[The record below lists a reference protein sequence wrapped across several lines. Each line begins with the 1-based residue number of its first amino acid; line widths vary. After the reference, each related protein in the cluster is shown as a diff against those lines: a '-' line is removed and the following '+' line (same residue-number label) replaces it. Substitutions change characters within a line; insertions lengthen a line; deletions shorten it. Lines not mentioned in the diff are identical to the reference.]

1 MMPDWLTWLLIGA
14 AIGFVLENGGLANPR
29 KLTGVF
35 LLRDFT
41 VPQVMPT
48 AILAA
53 MGGMLV
59 LSLFGFDTARAFTP
73 ETMYLGQ
80 AVGGF
85 VFGVGFYLG
94 GYCPGTSMV
103 ALGSG
108 RLDALPFM
116 AGMIGGWYAWDP
128 LRTWDPVKPLLEKA
142 PDARDTFPELL
153 GLDPRILAAAFVLA
167 GGAVIVRLYRRSV
180 RGGMSA

>member
-53 MGGMLV
+53 MGGMVV
-59 LSLFGFDTARAFTP
+59 LSLFGFDTAKAFTP
-73 ETMYLGQ
+73 DTMYMGQ

-128 LRTWDPVKPLLEKA
+128 IRTWDRVKPLLEKA
-142 PDARDTFPELL
+142 PESRDTFPELF
-153 GLDPRILAAAFVLA
+153 GVDPRVLA
-167 GGAVIVRLYRRSV
+167 GLFVVACGAVIVWLYRRSV
-180 RGGMSA
+180 RGGMAA

>member
-1 MMPDWLTWLLIGA
+1 MNALTWLLVGA
-14 AIGFVLENGGLANPR
+14 AIGFVLENGGLGNPR

-53 MGGMLV
+53 MGGMLL
-59 LSLFGFDTARAFTP
+59 LSLFGFDTAKAFTP
-73 ETMYLGQ
+73 DTRYLGQ

-103 ALGSG
+103 GLGSG
-108 RLDALPFM
+108 RLDALPFL
-116 AGMIGGWYAWDP
+116 AGMVGGWHVWDWGKA
-128 LRTWDPVKPLLEKA
+128 RARPLLSKA
-142 PDARDTFPELL
+142 PEARDTLPELF
-153 GLDPRILAAAFVLA
+153 GVDPRLLAVVLVLA
-167 GGAVIVRLYRRSV
+167 GGAVLLWLYRKSV
-180 RGGMSA
+180 RSPA

>member
-1 MMPDWLTWLLIGA
+1 MSDAVTWLLIGT
-14 AIGFVLENGGLANPR
+14 AIGFVLENGGLGNPR

-48 AILAA
+48 AILTA
-53 MGGMLV
+53 MGGMLL
-59 LSLFGFDTARAFTP
+59 LSLFGFDAAKAFTP
-73 ETMYLGQ
+73 DTMLLGQ

-108 RLDALPFM
+108 RLDTLPFM
-116 AGMIGGWYAWDP
+116 AGMVGAWYAWDP
-128 LRTWDPVKPLLEKA
+128 IRKVAKPLLEKA
-142 PDARDTFPELL
+142 PEERDTLPELFGVSP
-153 GLDPRILAAAFVLA
+153 GLLATGLLVVGGGLVLW
-167 GGAVIVRLYRRSV
+167 LYLRSV
-180 RGGMSA
+180 RRAPA

>member
-1 MMPDWLTWLLIGA
+1 MSDALLWLAVGT
-14 AIGFVLENGGLANPR
+14 AIGFVLENGGLGNPR

-59 LSLFGFDTARAFTP
+59 LSLLGFDTAKAFTP
-73 ETMYLGQ
+73 ETRYLGQ
-80 AVGGF
+80 AVGGL

-108 RLDALPFM
+108 RLDALPFL
-116 AGMIGGWYAWDP
+116 AGMIGGWYAWD
-128 LRTWDPVKPLLEKA
+128 WGKGWAEPLLAKA
-142 PDARDTFPELL
+142 PEARDTLPELF
-153 GLDPRILAAAFVLA
+153 GVDPRVLAAVLALA
-167 GGAVIVRLYRRSV
+167 GGAVVAWLYRRSV
-180 RGGMSA
+180 GRRA

>member
-1 MMPDWLTWLLIGA
+1 MIPWLLIGTG
-14 AIGFVLENGGLANPR
+14 IGFVLESGGLGNPR

-48 AILAA
+48 AIVAA
-53 MGGMLV
+53 MAGMLV
-59 LSLFGFDTARAFTP
+59 LSVFGFDVARAFTP
-73 ETMYLGQ
+73 DTMYMGQ
-80 AVGGF
+80 ALGGF
-85 VFGVGFYLG
+85 LFGVGFYLG

-116 AGMIGGWYAWDP
+116 AGMVGSWYAWDP
-128 LRTWDPVKPLLEKA
+128 IRRIAKPLLEKA
-142 PDARDTFPELL
+142 PEEKDTIPELF
-153 GLDPRILAAAFVLA
+153 GTDPRILAAAVVVL
-167 GGAVIVRLYRRSV
+167 GGALIFWLYRRSV
-180 RGGMSA
+180 RRPAIATT

>member
-1 MMPDWLTWLLIGA
+1 MIPDWLLWLLIGT

-41 VPQVMPT
+41 VAQVMPT

-53 MGGMLV
+53 MAGMLV
-59 LSLFGFDTARAFTP
+59 LPLLGRDTAKAFTP
-73 ETMYLGQ
+73 DTMLLGQ

-116 AGMIGGWYAWDP
+116 AGMIGGWYGWDP
-128 LRTWDPVKPLLEKA
+128 IRGWDPVKPLLAKA
-142 PDARDTFPELL
+142 PEARDTLPELT
-153 GLDPRILAAAFVLA
+153 GVDPRVLAAAFVVA
-167 GGAVIVRLYRRSV
+167 GGAVIVRLYRRSA
-180 RGGMSA
+180 RGGAA

>member
-1 MMPDWLTWLLIGA
+1 MIPDWLTWLLIGT
-14 AIGFVLENGGLANPR
+14 AIGFVLENGGLGNPR
-29 KLTGVF
+29 KLTGIF

-53 MGGMLV
+53 MAGMLV
-59 LSLFGFDTARAFTP
+59 LSLFGFDTAKAFTP
-73 ETMYLGQ
+73 DTMLLGQ

-116 AGMIGGWYAWDP
+116 GGMIGAWYAWDP
-128 LRTWDPVKPLLEKA
+128 IRKIGKPLLEKA
-142 PDARDTFPELL
+142 PEAKDTLPELV
-153 GLDPRILAAAFVLA
+153 GMDPRLFAGILVAA
-167 GGAVIVRLYRRSV
+167 GGALIAWLWRRSA
-180 RGGMSA
+180 RGTPA